1 MKPEPTTAP
10 HPAAILAIILASYFM
25 ILLDNSVIFTALP
38 SLQADLQLSTGEL
51 SWVQDA
57 YTLVFGG
64 LLLLGARAGD
74 LLGRR
79 RVFVFGLVVFS
90 IASLLIGL
98 APAGWWAIAGRAV
111 QGIGAAIVAPA
122 SLSLLTASFPE
133 GRERTRAVALYGA
146 TAGIGASLGLVIGGA
161 LAHWISWR
169 AGFFVNVPIGAA
181 MIALAPRFLPET
193 GRARGRF
200 DVFGALSAT
209 LGVGALVFGIIN
221 TADAGWTSPVTVTA
235 VSAGVVLLVVFVLI
249 ERRAAQPIM
258 PLRLFASR
266 RRTGAYVARFLYL
279 GAMIAFF
286 FFTTQFL
293 QEVLGF
299 DPLQAGIGFLP
310 MTAVNFAVAMSI
322 PRLAGRMPG
331 SVPLAGRDPAHP
343 CRDVLAQP
351 GRSRLRIPD
360 RGGPADD
367 PHRRRPRP
375 GVRAADLVRHH
386 RCPRGRR
393 RRRVGPGQHLP
404 PGGHLPW
411 AWHRGRG
418 RSDRPDH
425 GFRRSAP
432 GRAGQ
437 RRPHHGQRPPAPCPG
452 RRRGP
457 HPARRPGRPPHQD
470 DRRRPC
476 PCPWPSASAEPPE
489 PVTSGSTDMALPQR
503 SVTGIRLETVPINT
517 ERNLTMENTDVRRRR
532 RGVETVP
539 NPTIQEP
546 TDAIVRIVAGCICGS
561 DLWPYA
567 SRPES
572 AEGPAWATNSS
583 ASSKNSAPT

>member
-1 MKPEPTTAP
+1 MESMKPAPATAF
-10 HPAAILAIILASYFM
+10 HPGAILAIILASYFM

-38 SLQADLQLSTGEL
+38 SLQADLRLSTGEL

-98 APAGWWAIAGRAV
+98 APQGWWAIAGRAV
-111 QGIGAAIVAPA
+111 QGIGAAVVAPA

-181 MIALAPRFLPET
+181 MIALAPRFIPES

-200 DVFGALSAT
+200 DAFGALSAT

-221 TADAGWTSPVTVTA
+221 TADAGWNPPVTLTA
-235 VSAGVVLLVVFVLI
+235 VTAGVVLLVAFVLI

-258 PLRLFASR
+258 PLRLFRSR

-286 FFTTQFL
+286 FFTTQFM

-299 DPLQAGIGFLP
+299 DPLQAGLGFLP

-322 PRLAGRMPG
+322 PRLMGKMPG
-331 SVPLAGRDPAHP
+331 SLPLLTGILVTLAGMFWLSRAGTDSSYLTGVALPMILIGAGQGLAFAPLTSFGITGAPASDAGAASGLVNTFHQVGTCLGLGIAVAAAATVP
-343 CRDVLAQP
+343 ATRPAVAHLAAQVSVALTT
-351 GRSRLRIPD
+351 GSILLLVALAVAAALIL
-360 RGGPADD
+360 PADLAA
-367 PHRRRPRP
+367 RRAKIPRE
-375 GVRAADLVRHH
+375 AA
-386 RCPRGRR
+386 
-393 RRRVGPGQHLP
+393 
-404 PGGHLPW
+404 
-411 AWHRGRG
+411 
-418 RSDRPDH
+418 
-425 GFRRSAP
+425 SAP
-432 GRAGQ
+432 QLEA
-437 RRPHHGQRPPAPCPG
+437 
-452 RRRGP
+452 
-457 HPARRPGRPPHQD
+457 AR
-470 DRRRPC
+470 
-476 PCPWPSASAEPPE
+476 
-489 PVTSGSTDMALPQR
+489 
-503 SVTGIRLETVPINT
+503 
-517 ERNLTMENTDVRRRR
+517 
-532 RGVETVP
+532 
-539 NPTIQEP
+539 
-546 TDAIVRIVAGCICGS
+546 
-561 DLWPYA
+561 
-567 SRPES
+567 
-572 AEGPAWATNSS
+572 
-583 ASSKNSAPT
+583 